1 MSVLEIM
8 DGGIFEVRST
18 GGDTHLGGEDFDS
31 RLVDFCLNDLKQKT
45 GIDISGKAR
54 AMTRLR
60 TACCKAKILLS
71 SSHAADVEVE
81 NIDGG

>member
-1 MSVLEIM
+1 MSVLEII
-8 DGGIFEVRST
+8 DGGIFEVRAT

-31 RLVDFCLNDLKQKT
+31 KLVDFCLDDFKQKT
-45 GIDISGKAR
+45 GVDISGNKR

-71 SSHAADVEVE
+71 SSFATSIEVE